1 MTIATKDWTIQ
12 NDLMPGI
19 GGGSFR
25 VRGTVTVAHPGIT
38 PVLVK
43 PDLQDKSFA
52 LNLKLELVQA
62 EGIFTQVQTD
72 KEVCFEMSGDH
83 SYIPCVRVFHEG
95 GLLTTVDE
103 IITTN

>member
-43 PDLQDKSFA
+43 PDLQDRSLA
-52 LNLKLELVQA
+52 LNLKLELVQE

-83 SYIPCVRVFHEG
+83 SYIPCVRVLHQGEI
-95 GLLTTVDE
+95 LAIVDE

>member
-1 MTIATKDWTIQ
+1 MTIATTGWTIQ
-12 NDLMPGI
+12 NDRMPGS
-19 GGGSFR
+19 GGSFR

-52 LNLKLELVQA
+52 LNLNLELVQE
-62 EGIFTQVQTD
+62 EGIFPQVLTD
-72 KEVCFEMSGDH
+72 KAVYFEMPGNH
-83 SYIPCVRVFHEG
+83 SNIPFVRVFHEG
-95 GLLTTVDE
+95 KLLTTVDK

>member
-1 MTIATKDWTIQ
+1 MTIETKDWTIQ

-19 GGGSFR
+19 GGGTFR

-38 PVLVK
+38 PILVK
-43 PDLQDKSFA
+43 PALQDKSLA
-52 LNLKLELVQA
+52 LNLKLELVK
-62 EGIFTQVQTD
+62 EPGIFTQVQTD

-83 SYIPCVRVFHEG
+83 SYIPCVKVLHENEV
-95 GLLTTVDE
+95 LTTIDE